1 MKEPDRQA
9 SRGGPALR
17 RWIVEIF
24 VIALGILLAFAVDA
38 GWGALQDAEQERR
51 TLEALREEF
60 EGNIAE
66 LRRVAEAHQT
76 VVQSSRELLRMT
88 GPAAVATD
96 QTPILIGE
104 VWVPV
109 VSVLASGA
117 SRAVMATDDL
127 SRIRDVELRRA
138 LGAWP
143 DRVEA
148 FRGLEEYLFRMTSD
162 RLVPLIQTRLP
173 QIQIELANGFSGS
186 PELRAQFRAAVEP
199 SRFDGDV
206 AALLRDLEFENMVLL
221 RLTVSMIARERTR
234 DLAQT
239 AGQTLELIERS
250 LP

>member
-9 SRGGPALR
+9 LRGGPALR

-60 EGNIAE
+60 LGNIAE
-66 LRRVAEAHQT
+66 LRRVEEAHQT

-117 SRAVMATDDL
+117 SRAVVATDDL
-127 SRIRDVELRRA
+127 SRIRDAELRRA

-143 DRVEA
+143 DRVES
-148 FRGLEEYLFRMTSD
+148 FKRLEDYLFRMTSD

-173 QIQIELANGFSGS
+173 QIQIELAGGFSNS
-186 PELRAQFRAAVEP
+186 PELRAEFRGAVEP

-206 AALLRDLEFENMVLL
+206 DALLRDLEFENMVLL
-221 RLTVSMIARERTR
+221 RLTISMIARERTR
-234 DLAQT
+234 DLGEA
-239 AGQTLELIERS
+239 AGQTLELINRS
-250 LP
+250 LR